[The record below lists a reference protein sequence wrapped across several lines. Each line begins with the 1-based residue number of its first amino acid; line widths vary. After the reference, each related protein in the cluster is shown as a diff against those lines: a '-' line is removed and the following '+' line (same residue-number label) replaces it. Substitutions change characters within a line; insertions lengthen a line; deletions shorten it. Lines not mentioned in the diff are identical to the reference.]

1 MKKIVIIGASG
12 HAKVIIDIIEKR
24 NEYQII
30 GLIDSYK
37 KPSQK
42 IMGYPIL
49 GKESLIPELMEKQ
62 NIIGGIIAIG
72 DNWSRNKVRDVIEK
86 IAPKF
91 KFLPAIHPN
100 AILCNN
106 LKIESGVVIMAG
118 VIVNAASTIKEFCI
132 LNTNSSLGHDSVMD
146 HFSSLA
152 PNSTIGGHV
161 NIGAFSAISIGATV
175 IQNVTIGMH
184 TIIGAGSLVLKN
196 IGNNILAYGVPTK
209 KIKDREIGEP
219 YLAK

>member
-37 KPSQK
+37 EPSQK

-62 NIIGGIIAIG
+62 NVIGGIMAIG
-72 DNWSRNKVRDVIEK
+72 DNWSRKKVRDVIK
-86 IAPKF
+86 NLAPKF

-106 LKIESGVVIMAG
+106 LKIEPGVVIMAG

-132 LNTNSSLGHDSVMD
+132 LNTNSSLGHDSVMH

-152 PNSTIGGHV
+152 PSSAIGGHV
-161 NIGAFSAISIGATV
+161 SIGAFSAVSMGTTI
-175 IQNVTIGMH
+175 IQNITIGIH
-184 TIIGAGSLVLKN
+184 TIIGAGSLVLKD
-196 IGNNILAYGVPTK
+196 IGNNIIAYGVPVKEIK
-209 KIKDREIGEP
+209 KREIGEP

>member
-37 KPSQK
+37 EANQK
-42 IMGYPIL
+42 LMGYTIL
-49 GKESLIPELMEKQ
+49 GKEDLIPKLMEKQ
-62 NIIGGIIAIG
+62 NIIGGVIAIG
-72 DNWSRNKVRDVIEK
+72 DNWSRHTVRDVIK
-86 IAPKF
+86 TMAPKF

-106 LKIESGVVIMAG
+106 LKIEPGVVIMAG
-118 VIVNAASTIKEFCI
+118 AIVNSESKIEEFCI
-132 LNTNSSLGHDSVMD
+132 LNTNSSLGHDSIMGS
-146 HFSSLA
+146 FSSLA

-161 NIGAFSAISIGATV
+161 TIGEFSAVSIGATIV
-175 IQNVTIGMH
+175 QDIKIGMH
-184 TIIGAGSLVLKN
+184 TIIGASSLVLKD
-196 IGNNILAYGVPTK
+196 IGNNILAYGIPAI
-209 KIKDREIGEP
+209 KIKNRQKGEP